1 MKIGTFDNTGLLLL
15 LLILYGVYINTSN
28 KKKVSEGFSYR
39 NFKNSAWCNVI
50 LSGEDSHLCNSVYP
64 TDHFIFQPC
73 NVNNPVSG
81 CYEKRNYRN
90 LISNNNC
97 KSQEAKLL

>member
-1 MKIGTFDNTGLLLL
+1 MKIGPFQHKDLLII
-15 LLILYGVYINTSN
+15 LLILYGFYINISN
-28 KKKVSEGFSYR
+28 KKEGFSYR

-64 TDHFIFQPC
+64 TDHITTTPC

-90 LISNNNC
+90 LNSYNNC
-97 KSQEAKLL
+97 KANRVNDC

>member
-1 MKIGTFDNTGLLLL
+1 MLSNFQYIIFFVLLPFIYAVYTF
-15 LLILYGVYINTSN
+15 ISN
-28 KKKVSEGFSYR
+28 KKEGFSYR
-39 NFKNSAWCNVI
+39 NFKNSPWCNVI

-81 CYEKRNYRN
+81 CYEKRNYRKCG
-90 LISNNNC
+90 I
-97 KSQEAKLL
+97 